1 MLWLR
6 PSLDMSGSELQSIG
20 KRLLRY
26 DEVMAVTWRLVDGD
40 DSDGELAL
48 TMVSLVCLL
57 EKQQMMM
64 MMRERDTEE
73 RLVVD

>member
-64 MMRERDTEE
+64 RERDTEE